1 MNLIPENKWIE
12 VLQKYHSDNS
22 FLLLRGFPQH
32 ISQVQVI
39 YDGQTDWH
47 NGDSFIKLTIEIWLG
62 HLDGTKNYFLDGLNS
77 MQLSYFVL
85 CFLQW

>member
-12 VLQKYHSDNS
+12 VLQKYHSDDS
-22 FLLLRGFPQH
+22 FSLLRGSPQH

-47 NGDSFIKLTIEIWLG
+47 NGDSFIKLTIEVWLS
-62 HLDGTKNYFLDGLNS
+62 HLDGTKNYFLEGFNS
-77 MQLSYFVL
+77 M
-85 CFLQW
+85 